1 MDARE
6 NHASTRDPRSLAP
19 HGGGSP
25 DRIGAIVGVDSTR
38 GSHMTILSRY
48 PLVFAAAVLAASF
61 TLVACAAPQHAAASS
76 VREVPMPSPVLT
88 RFATPTAGIHSGGRI
103 TADDVPAL
111 RAAGIRHVINLAPAA
126 ETPDFDEASA
136 VRAAGMRYD
145 TLPIAGAGDLD
156 REAVLA
162 FDRLLQGAEGPT
174 LVHCGSGNRVG
185 ALVALRAAWL
195 QGADEDAAVA
205 EGRRWGL
212 RGLEDEVRGRMA
224 RERCLAGARDAT
236 GASRCDAG
244 S

>member
-1 MDARE
+1 MNSQLRVLV
-6 NHASTRDPRSLAP
+6 LALAL
-19 HGGGSP
+19 G
-25 DRIGAIVGVDSTR
+25 
-38 GSHMTILSRY
+38 
-48 PLVFAAAVLAASF
+48 PLAAVTAGGPPAVPTQEATVPSRV
-61 TLVACAAPQHAAASS
+61 VA
-76 VREVPMPSPVLT
+76 
-88 RFATPTAGIHSGGRI
+88 RFATPAAGIHSGGRI

-162 FDRLLQGAEGPT
+162 FDRLLQAAQGPT
-174 LVHCGSGNRVG
+174 LVHCASGNRVG

-195 QGADEDAAVA
+195 QGADDDAAVA

-224 RERCLAGARDAT
+224 RERCLADARDAT
-236 GASRCDAG
+236 GAARCGAG